1 MFSYTHIDMS
11 LVVEKV
17 HYAMA
22 HIHIPMI
29 RKPDGSFDS
38 LTEYITVDLEKINE
52 IPSKPPVKMNNAYI
66 KTKMDEMFSIPLPK
80 QEEVS
85 VQIPEPLP
93 PPPEPLPDY
102 EKMAVDKFRIL
113 TNKTLAAESEGK
125 KKKKL
130 KTRPPS
136 PDFKI
141 KS

>member
-1 MFSYTHIDMS
+1 MS

-38 LTEYITVDLEKINE
+38 LTEYITVDLEKINV
-52 IPSKPPVKMNNAYI
+52 IPPKPPVKMNNAYI
-66 KTKMDEMFSIPLPK
+66 KTKLDEMFSNPLPK
-80 QEEVS
+80 QEEVHI
-85 VQIPEPLP
+85 QLPEPLPPP

-113 TNKTLAAESEGK
+113 TNKNLAAESKEK
-125 KKKKL
+125 KNKKKKL
-130 KTRPPS
+130 KARPPS